1 MNLPRRL
8 RLFPAT
14 NLVVANMIGVG
25 IFTTSGLL
33 LQELGSP
40 LLMIALWIAGGV
52 LALCGALCYGELGA
66 AMPHAGGDYVFLS
79 RLFHPLLGFLT
90 GWVSFFV
97 GFSAPLA
104 ASSLG
109 FGEYFGRA
117 FPGLLLW
124 GNPGLTGKAL
134 AIAVIL
140 ALMLVHLRGLELG
153 AKVQNYLTVGKV
165 VLIAGLVIFGFAL
178 GQGDFANF
186 GRGAQVP
193 AGVAGWKTAGL
204 SLMWIMFAYSGWNA
218 ATYIGSEI
226 RDPGRNLPRSLLM
239 GTGIVILLY
248 FGLNLLYVY
257 AVPPQEM
264 SGVIAVGGLAAS
276 RLFGEW
282 ADTAISSLIAFALLS
297 SISALIILGPRVY
310 YAMAR
315 DGYFFAFASEVHPV
329 SRVPSRSVVLQCLIA
344 AIMVMSGTFDQILT
358 YMGFCL
364 GIFPLVAV
372 FGVFKL
378 KRSRSETRIPLYP
391 IPPLVFIATSLAI
404 LTLAYLERPV
414 ESTIALATIA
424 IGVPVYFL
432 FNMSRKDGPSGT
444 GPMPLSPSSSMMN
457 QQDAPE
463 DRL

>member
-1 MNLPRRL
+1 
-8 RLFPAT
+8 LFPVT
-14 NLVVANMIGVG
+14 NIVVANMIGAG

-40 LLMIALWIAGGV
+40 LLMIALWIGGGI

-66 AMPHAGGDYVFLS
+66 AMPRAGGEYVYLS

-117 FPGLLLW
+117 FPDLLLLA
-124 GNPGLTGKAL
+124 NRDLTGKVL

-140 ALMLVHLRGLELG
+140 TLMLVHLRGLDLG
-153 AKVQNYLTVGKV
+153 ARVQNWLTIGKV
-165 VLIAGLVIFGFAL
+165 VLIVGLILFGFSL

-186 GRGAQVP
+186 GRGVEIST
-193 AGVAGWKTAGL
+193 GVAGWKTAGL

-218 ATYIGSEI
+218 AAYIGSEI
-226 RDPGRNLPRSLLM
+226 RNPARNLPRSLVL

-248 FGLNLLYVY
+248 FALNLLFVY
-257 AVPPQEM
+257 AASPGEL
-264 SGVIAVGGLAAS
+264 SGVIAVGGVAAS
-276 RLFGEW
+276 KLFGGW
-282 ADTAISSLIAFALLS
+282 ADTAISTLIAFALLS

-315 DGYFFAFASEVHPV
+315 DGYFFAFASDVHPAT
-329 SRVPSRSVVLQCLIA
+329 RVPSKSIVLQCLIA
-344 AIMVMSGTFDQILT
+344 AVMVLSGTFDQILT

-364 GIFPLVAV
+364 GIFPIVAV
-372 FGVFKL
+372 IGVFKL
-378 KRSRSETRIPLYP
+378 RKTGHRTRMPLYP
-391 IPPLVFIATSLAI
+391 VPPLVFIAASLAI

-414 ESTIALATIA
+414 ESTIALATVA
-424 IGVPVYFL
+424 FGLPVYVL
-432 FNMSRKDGPSGT
+432 FRRYRSETR
-444 GPMPLSPSSSMMN
+444 
-457 QQDAPE
+457 E
-463 DRL
+463 

>member
-1 MNLPRRL
+1 MARALIHDSGQRVDAAQDGDAGDLSRRL

-14 NLVVANMIGVG
+14 NIVVANMIGAG

-40 LLMIALWIAGGV
+40 LLMIALWIGGGI
-52 LALCGALCYGELGA
+52 LALCGAMCYGALGA
-66 AMPHAGGDYVFLS
+66 AMPRAGGEYVYLS

-109 FGEYFGRA
+109 FGEYFARA
-117 FPGLLLW
+117 FPDLVLW
-124 GNPGLTGKAL
+124 GDPGLTGKILAL
-134 AIAVIL
+134 LAIL

-153 AKVQNYLTVGKV
+153 ARVQNWLTVGKV
-165 VLIAGLVIFGFAL
+165 VLIVVLVVFGFSM
-178 GQGDFANF
+178 GQGDFANLS
-186 GRGAQVP
+186 RGAEVP

-218 ATYIGSEI
+218 ATYIGSEV
-226 RDPGRNLPRSLLM
+226 RNPARNLPRSLLL

-248 FGLNLLYVY
+248 FALNLLFVY
-257 AVPPQEM
+257 AASPGEL

-276 RLFGEW
+276 NLFGGW

-329 SRVPSRSVVLQCLIA
+329 SHVPSKSIVLQCLIA
-344 AIMVMSGTFDQILT
+344 AVMVMSGTFDQILT

-364 GIFPLVAV
+364 GIFPIVAV
-372 FGVFKL
+372 IGVFKL
-378 KRSRSETRIPLYP
+378 RQTRRDIRMPLYP
-391 IPPLVFIATSLAI
+391 VPPLVFIAASLAI

-414 ESTIALATIA
+414 ESTIALATVA
-424 IGVPVYFL
+424 LGLPVYIL
-432 FNMSRKDGPSGT
+432 FRRNRSEVR
-444 GPMPLSPSSSMMN
+444 
-457 QQDAPE
+457 E
-463 DRL
+463 

>member
-1 MNLPRRL
+1 MARALIRDSGERVDEAQDGDAGDLSRRL

-14 NLVVANMIGVG
+14 NIVVANMIGAG

-40 LLMIALWIAGGV
+40 LLMIALWIGGGI
-52 LALCGALCYGELGA
+52 LALCGAMCYGALGA
-66 AMPHAGGDYVFLS
+66 AMPRAGGEYVYLS

-109 FGEYFGRA
+109 FGEYFARA
-117 FPGLLLW
+117 FPDLVLW
-124 GNPGLTGKAL
+124 GDPGLTGKILAL
-134 AIAVIL
+134 LAIL

-153 AKVQNYLTVGKV
+153 ARVQNWLTVGKV
-165 VLIAGLVIFGFAL
+165 VLIVVLVVFGFSM
-178 GQGDFANF
+178 GQGDFANLR
-186 GRGAQVP
+186 RGAEVP

-226 RDPGRNLPRSLLM
+226 RNPARNLPRSLLL
-239 GTGIVILLY
+239 GTGVVILLY
-248 FGLNLLYVY
+248 FALNLLFVY
-257 AVPPQEM
+257 AASPGEL

-276 RLFGEW
+276 NLFGGW

-329 SRVPSRSVVLQCLIA
+329 SQVPSKSIVLQCLIA
-344 AIMVMSGTFDQILT
+344 AVMVMSGTFDQILT

-364 GIFPLVAV
+364 GIFPIVAV
-372 FGVFKL
+372 IGVFKL
-378 KRSRSETRIPLYP
+378 RQTRSDIRVPLYP
-391 IPPLVFIATSLAI
+391 VPPLVFIAASLAI

-414 ESTIALATIA
+414 ESTIALATVA
-424 IGVPVYFL
+424 LGLPVYIL
-432 FNMSRKDGPSGT
+432 FRRNRSEVR
-444 GPMPLSPSSSMMN
+444 
-457 QQDAPE
+457 E
-463 DRL
+463 